1 MADKI
6 VQIPNIGP
14 VKFPDSMSDDEI
26 LKAIGNLLE
35 GSTAPAPAPA
45 PVSMGKAPESFGAKL
60 MDSPVG
66 GFVRGLRDIPDAGA
80 QLITRGLEGIS
91 PAGSGMEEFFR
102 GERRRVEDINRQAEL
117 DYQRNWRQ
125 GQMRQGE
132 IDVGRVGGNIAGTLI
147 PSTAA
152 VRVLGATT
160 APVRAGAITGA
171 IGGASQPVAT
181 PPSRD
186 TTLSDLVTGQ
196 QPQGMTTPQF
206 FAEKVEQTGAGT
218 LFGAGAGYGADK
230 LSKLL
235 FGTKPPPMP
244 MPGQPGVGGAQVNVT
259 TTPTATVTGGGSTMG
274 AVGPDPSAGLTAAQQ
289 AILGRGKEMGFRTT
303 PGQETGSR
311 SLQQMEARMQS
322 NPFTSGPFNTLT
334 DANQKILNQATA
346 KGIGVDATE
355 LSNPILFKAQ
365 RQISNVYNKVGTPE
379 VRKLD
384 GNTIQNGI
392 ELVDNA
398 FEGLTTQPFK
408 SNIFVKQLQDLAV
421 KGEATGNQLQ
431 SLSSKIGK
439 RAKNEMTTA
448 MGDRELGSALF
459 QIKEMVDDALA
470 QGLSAAEKA
479 EFQAARVNYRN
490 LMTIRSNQGV
500 VNPSTGNVSGLN
512 LASALTRKDPQ
523 GFVFGQNQTPMY
535 EAARF
540 AQAFKSIVGDSGTAT
555 RTMELSPLS
564 MMLAAPTNIAAR
576 AYTAQPT
583 ANLASRMQ
591 TGIAPGTDAA
601 TQEMLRK
608 MFPQTGAA
616 GLISLLNQ

>member
-14 VKFPDSMSDDEI
+14 VSFPESMTDEQI
-26 LKAIGNLLE
+26 IKAIQSLQAPAAAPV
-35 GSTAPAPAPA
+35 APAPT
-45 PVSMGKAPESFGAKL
+45 GKAPESFETK
-60 MDSPVG
+60 MMNSPVG

-80 QLITRGLEGIS
+80 QLITRGLEAIS
-91 PAGSGMEEFFR
+91 PAGSSLEQFAQS
-102 GERRRVEDINRQAEL
+102 ERRKVEDINRQAEL

-132 IDVGRVGGNIAGTLI
+132 IDVGRVGGNIAATLI

-152 VRVLGATT
+152 VRALGAVSL
-160 APVRAGAITGA
+160 PFQAGAITGA
-171 IGGASQPVAT
+171 IGGALQPVAAT
-181 PPSRD
+181 P
-186 TTLSDLVTGQ
+186 
-196 QPQGMTTPQF
+196 GMTNPEF
-206 FAEKVEQTGAGT
+206 FAQKVEQTGAGT
-218 LFGAGAGYGADK
+218 VFGGLAGYGADR

-235 FGTKPPPMP
+235 FGTKPPAMP

-259 TTPTATVTGGGSTMG
+259 TTPTATVTGGGMTPG
-274 AVGPDPSAGLTAAQQ
+274 VVGPDASAGLTAAQQ
-289 AILGRGKEMGFRTT
+289 SILGRGKEMGFRTT

-311 SLQQMEARMQS
+311 SLQQMEARMES
-322 NPFTSGPFNTLT
+322 SPFTSGPFNTIK
-334 DANQKILNQATA
+334 DANQKILNRATA
-346 KGIGVDATE
+346 KAIGVDSAE
-355 LSNPILFKAQ
+355 LSNPVLAQAQ
-365 RQISNVYNKVGTPE
+365 RQISNVYQQVASPQVKKV
-379 VRKLD
+379 D
-384 GNTIQNGI
+384 GNTIQTGI
-392 ELVDNA
+392 EIVDKA

-408 SNIFVKQLQDLAV
+408 NNIFVQQVQNIAA
-421 KGEATGNQLQ
+421 KGEASGNELQ
-431 SLSSKIGK
+431 ALSSKIGK

-459 QIKEMVDDALA
+459 QLKEMVDDALA
-470 QGLSAAEKA
+470 QGLSKEQ
-479 EFQAARVNYRN
+479 QAAFQQARANYRN

-523 GFVFGQNQTPMY
+523 GFVFGSNQTPMY

-540 AQAFKSIVGDSGTAT
+540 AQAFKPIVGDSGTAT
-555 RTMELSPLS
+555 RSMEVSPLS

-583 ANLASRMQ
+583 ANLAARMQ
-591 TGIAPGTDAA
+591 TGVAPGTDAA

>member
-14 VKFPDSMSDDEI
+14 VSFPESMTDEQI
-26 LKAIGNLLE
+26 IKAIQSLQAPAAAPIA
-35 GSTAPAPAPA
+35 APAP
-45 PVSMGKAPESFGAKL
+45 MGKAPESFGTKL

-80 QLITRGLEGIS
+80 QLLTRGLEAIS
-91 PAGSGMEEFFR
+91 PAGSSLEQFAQS
-102 GERRRVEDINRQAEL
+102 ERRRVEDINRQAEL

-152 VRVLGATT
+152 VRALGATT

-181 PPSRD
+181 TPG
-186 TTLSDLVTGQ
+186 T
-196 QPQGMTTPQF
+196 TTPEF
-206 FAEKVEQTGAGT
+206 FAQKVEQTGAGT
-218 LFGAGAGYGADK
+218 VFGAGAGYGADK
-230 LSKLL
+230 LSKLI
-235 FGTKPPPMP
+235 FGNKPPPMP

-274 AVGPDPSAGLTAAQQ
+274 AVGPDASAGLTAAQQ
-289 AILGRGKEMGFRTT
+289 SILGRGKEMGFRTT

-311 SLQQMEARMQS
+311 SLQQMEARMES
-322 NPFTSGPFNTLT
+322 SPFTSGPFNTIK
-334 DANQKILNQATA
+334 DANQKILNRATA
-346 KGIGVDATE
+346 KAIGVDSTE
-355 LSNPILFKAQ
+355 LSNPVLAQAQ
-365 RQISNVYNKVGTPE
+365 RQISNVYQQVASPQVKKV
-379 VRKLD
+379 D
-384 GNTIQNGI
+384 GNTIQTGI
-392 ELVDNA
+392 EIVDKA

-408 SNIFVKQLQDLAV
+408 NNIFVQQVQNIAA
-421 KGEATGNQLQ
+421 KGEASGNELQ
-431 SLSSKIGK
+431 ALSSKIGK

-459 QIKEMVDDALA
+459 QLKEMVDDALA
-470 QGLSAAEKA
+470 QGLSKEQQAA
-479 EFQAARVNYRN
+479 FQAARANYRN

-523 GFVFGQNQTPMY
+523 GFVFGSNQTPMY

-540 AQAFKSIVGDSGTAT
+540 AQAFRPIVGDSGTAT
-555 RTMELSPLS
+555 RSMEVSPLS

>member
-6 VQIPNIGP
+6 VEIPNIGP
-14 VKFPDSMSDDEI
+14 VSFPESMTDEQI
-26 LKAIGNLLE
+26 IKAIQSLQVPAAAPI
-35 GSTAPAPAPA
+35 TAPVPT
-45 PVSMGKAPESFGAKL
+45 GKTPESFGTKI
-60 MDSPVG
+60 MNSPVG
-66 GFVRGLRDIPDAGA
+66 GVIRGLRDIPDAGA
-80 QLITRGLEGIS
+80 QLLTRGLEAIS
-91 PAGSGMEEFFR
+91 PAGSSLEQFAQS
-102 GERRRVEDINRQAEL
+102 ERRRVEDINRQAEL
-117 DYQRNWRQ
+117 DYQRNIRQ

-132 IDVGRVGGNIAGTLI
+132 IDVGRVIGNIAGTLI

-181 PPSRD
+181 TPS
-186 TTLSDLVTGQ
+186 T
-196 QPQGMTTPQF
+196 TTPEF
-206 FAEKVEQTGAGT
+206 FAQKVEQTGAGT
-218 LFGAGAGYGADK
+218 VFGAGAGYGADK
-230 LSKLL
+230 LSKLI
-235 FGTKPPPMP
+235 FGNKPPPMP
-244 MPGQPGVGGAQVNVT
+244 MPSQPGVGGAQVNVT
-259 TTPTATVTGGGSTMG
+259 TTPTATVTGGGMTPG
-274 AVGPDPSAGLTAAQQ
+274 VVGPDPSAGLTAAQQ

-311 SLQQMEARMQS
+311 SLQQMEARMES
-322 NPFTSGPFNTLT
+322 SPFTSGPFNAIK
-334 DANQKILNQATA
+334 DANQKILNRSTAQA
-346 KGIGVDATE
+346 IGVNSDE
-355 LSNPILFKAQ
+355 LSNPVLAQAQ
-365 RQISNVYNKVGTPE
+365 RQISNVYKQVASPE
-379 VRKLD
+379 VKKLD
-384 GNTIQNGI
+384 GNTIQTGI

-398 FEGLTTQPFK
+398 FEGLTTQPLK
-408 SNIFVKQLQDLAV
+408 SNIFVKQLQDLAA
-421 KGEATGNQLQ
+421 KGEASGNQLQ
-431 SLSSKIGK
+431 TLSSKIGK

-459 QIKEMVDDALA
+459 QLKEMVDDALA
-470 QGLSAAEKA
+470 QGLSKEQ
-479 EFQAARVNYRN
+479 QAAFQLARANYRN

-523 GFVFGQNQTPMY
+523 GFVFGSNQTPMY

-540 AQAFKSIVGDSGTAT
+540 AQAFKPIVGDSGTAT
-555 RTMELSPLS
+555 RSMEVSPLS

-583 ANLASRMQ
+583 ANLAARMQ
-591 TGIAPGTDAA
+591 TGVAPGTDAA
-601 TQEMLRK
+601 TQELLRK

>member
-6 VQIPNIGP
+6 VEIPNIGP
-14 VKFPDSMSDDEI
+14 VSFPESMTDEQI
-26 LKAIGNLLE
+26 IKAIQSLQ
-35 GSTAPAPAPA
+35 APAAAPIAPVPAPT
-45 PVSMGKAPESFGAKL
+45 GKAPESFGTKL

-80 QLITRGLEGIS
+80 QLLTRGLEAIS
-91 PAGSGMEEFFR
+91 PAGSSLEQFAQA
-102 GERRRVEDINRQAEL
+102 ERRRVEDINRQAEL

-181 PPSRD
+181 TPG
-186 TTLSDLVTGQ
+186 T
-196 QPQGMTTPQF
+196 TTPQF
-206 FAEKVEQTGAGT
+206 FAEKVEQMGAGT

-235 FGTKPPPMP
+235 FGAKPPAAP

-259 TTPTATVTGGGSTMG
+259 TTPTATVTGGGMTPG
-274 AVGPDPSAGLTAAQQ
+274 VVGPDPSAGLTAAQQ

-311 SLQQMEARMQS
+311 SLQQMEARMES
-322 NPFTSGPFNTLT
+322 SPFTSGPFNTIK
-334 DANQKILNQATA
+334 DANQKILNRATA
-346 KGIGVDATE
+346 KAIGVDSQE
-355 LSNPILFKAQ
+355 LSNPVLAQAQ
-365 RQISNVYNKVGTPE
+365 RQISNVYQQVASPQVKKV
-379 VRKLD
+379 D
-384 GNTIQNGI
+384 GNTIQTGI
-392 ELVDNA
+392 EIVDKA

-408 SNIFVKQLQDLAV
+408 NNIFVQQVQNIAA
-421 KGEATGNQLQ
+421 KGEASGNELQ
-431 SLSSKIGK
+431 ALSSKIGK

-459 QIKEMVDDALA
+459 QLKEMVDDALA
-470 QGLSAAEKA
+470 QGLSKEQ
-479 EFQAARVNYRN
+479 QAAFQQARANYRN

-523 GFVFGQNQTPMY
+523 GFVFGSNQTPMY

-540 AQAFKSIVGDSGTAT
+540 AQAFRPIVGDSGTAT
-555 RTMELSPLS
+555 RSMEVSPLS

-583 ANLASRMQ
+583 ANLAARMQ
-591 TGIAPGTDAA
+591 TGVAPGTDLA
-601 TQEMLRK
+601 TQELLKK
-608 MFPQTGAA
+608 MFPTTGAA
-616 GLISLLNQ
+616 GLISLLGQ